1 MRVDSNDNWAIA
13 SRDFFKATGCE
24 HCVRLSMAV
33 KAKVPSVLARVEPY
47 EEDLNTKLPIIQGNQ
62 RERMVF
68 DQIRESLPDADFL
81 EFDGATAEQTISAM
95 RNATP
100 VIAQGYFE
108 RDLNGYTWSGYADL
122 LVLEGYEITQQADG
136 KIAAIQAGI
145 IPEKPR
151 YMPWDVKNSSEGDPK
166 YQIQLAAYLEAL
178 QALELSSN
186 HPMGIV
192 LGFTKGL
199 VRYEIE
205 ESLSLYREA
214 LDKLVS
220 VLSQTTPSIINESF
234 VTSWSC
240 LKESVCTKVYCD
252 YPGLCKTQFKQAAVL
267 ELLHGMHHTH
277 SPKLRAAGFEN
288 VSQLAACTEAP
299 NVPGLKPE
307 FSERYWKASKLMQ
320 MEFEGRKALMSKIT
334 GSPDLPE
341 PTSQDL
347 FFDVEWF
354 NPVDSSGEFVFMFG
368 VVGADEK
375 FEAFTAV
382 KASDERAKFDEFLD
396 YGLQRLAANPDMHIY
411 HFHDPEPRKVEMLVK
426 RYNGHRAADADALIA
441 RMVDLRPIATAAF
454 VPGSGSYSIKS
465 LEKYYDADTKLH
477 RGGLVSGG
485 ADAMYQFELFRVA
498 LAAENLSESEAI
510 MQVIIDYNKD
520 DCLSTKL
527 LYDWLRSLQFE
538 TVNQILEVN

>member
-68 DQIRESLPDADFL
+68 DQIRASLPVGDFV
-81 EFDGATAEQTISAM
+81 EFDRATAEQTISAM

-288 VSQLAACTEAP
+288 VSQLAACTQAP
-299 NVPGLKPE
+299 SVPGLKPE

-320 MEFEGRKALMSKIT
+320 MEFAGRKALMSKIT

-341 PTSQDL
+341 PTYQDV

-382 KASDERAKFDEFLD
+382 EASDERAKFDAFLD

-426 RYNGHRAADADALIA
+426 RYNGHRAADAEALIA

-498 LAAENLSESEAI
+498 LAAENRSESEAI